1 MLRAFTARR
10 IAAAAAYGG
19 GGITALGGITFGLLL
34 MQARLARRTILSRP
48 NGDPPVAD
56 GLYGEAHG
64 GEPLSLVMLGDST
77 AAGLG
82 VHTPEETPA
91 ALLAAGLAAVAGRP
105 VRLTNVAR
113 SGSRSEALGG
123 QVAQALQTRPDI
135 AVIMIGANDVTGRV
149 PAVES
154 VRHLGEAVER
164 LRGAGSHVV
173 VGTCPDL
180 GSVKSLMPP
189 LRWFARR
196 ASRQLAAAQTIA
208 VVERGGRSVSL
219 GDLLGPEFA
228 ADPLS
233 MFSEDRYHP
242 SARGYAAA
250 SAAVLPSMASALGLR
265 RDLSGHLT
273 ADVIPV
279 YLAAVEAAERAG
291 TEVSGASLAGRDRGP
306 RGRWATLRYP
316 LRRPHLPRRR
326 EAERHADED
335 TAGDDRAVL
344 AGPEPA
350 RSPVAG
356 PGGPGPRP
364 GLRARLRRPGRWR
377 RSQPAAPGVPGTWG
391 GGHRAAGTS
400 PR

>member
-19 GGITALGGITFGLLL
+19 GGITALGGITFGLLVVE
-34 MQARLARRTILSRP
+34 ARLARRMISATP

-64 GEPLSLVMLGDST
+64 GTPLSLVMLGDST

-82 VHTPEETPA
+82 VRTPAETPA
-91 ALLAAGLAAVAGRP
+91 ALLATGLSAIAGRP

-113 SGSRSEALGG
+113 SGSRSHALRG
-123 QVAQALQTRPDI
+123 QVDRGLQTRPDI
-135 AVIMIGANDVTGRV
+135 AVVMIGANDVTGRV
-149 PAVES
+149 PPAES
-154 VRHLGEAVER
+154 VRHLAYAVER
-164 LRGAGSHVV
+164 LRAAGALVV

-219 GDLLGPEFA
+219 GDLLGREFA

-242 SARGYAAA
+242 SARGYA
-250 SAAVLPSMASALGLR
+250 SAAAAILPSLASALGLEHDPDR
-265 RDLSGHLT
+265 HLGE
-273 ADVIPV
+273 DVVPV
-279 YLAAVEAAERAG
+279 YRAAVEAAERAG
-291 TEVSGASLAGRDRGP
+291 TEVSAASVDGRDQGP
-306 RGRWATLRYP
+306 RGRWARL
-316 LRRPHLPRRR
+316 LRRGSSP
-326 EAERHADED
+326 ED
-335 TAGDDRAVL
+335 
-344 AGPEPA
+344 
-350 RSPVAG
+350 S
-356 PGGPGPRP
+356 
-364 GLRARLRRPGRWR
+364 
-377 RSQPAAPGVPGTWG
+377 PAAP
-391 GGHRAAGTS
+391 AA
-400 PR
+400 PDPA

>member
-1 MLRAFTARR
+1 MWRAFTARR

-34 MQARLARRTILSRP
+34 MQARLARRTILARP
-48 NGDPPVAD
+48 NGDPPIAD
-56 GLYGEAHG
+56 GLYGGTRG
-64 GEPLSLVMLGDST
+64 GEPLSLVVLGDST

-82 VHTPEETPA
+82 VHASEETPA
-91 ALLAAGLAAVAGRP
+91 ALLAAGLSAIARRP

-113 SGSRSEALGG
+113 SGSRSQALGG
-123 QVAQALQTRPDI
+123 QVDQALQARPDV

-149 PAVES
+149 PATES
-154 VRHLGEAVER
+154 VRHLARAVER
-164 LRGAGSHVV
+164 LRGAGGEVV

-196 ASRQLAAAQTIA
+196 ASRQLAAAQTIS

-219 GDLLGPEFA
+219 GDLLGREFA

-250 SAAVLPSMASALGLR
+250 SAAVLPSMASALGLGH
-265 RDLSGHLT
+265 DLSDHLT
-273 ADVIPV
+273 ADVLPV
-279 YLAAVEAAERAG
+279 YLAAAEAAERAG
-291 TEVSGASLAGRDRGP
+291 TEVSGASVAGLDRGP

-316 LRRPHLPRRR
+316 LRRPALRLPRRHGSDR
-326 EAERHADED
+326 LPPED
-335 TAGDDRAVL
+335 DGGFTEPG
-344 AGPEPA
+344 PA

-356 PGGPGPRP
+356 PGRP
-364 GLRARLRRPGRWR
+364 GHRPSLRPRWRWPRRWR
-377 RSQPAAPGVPGTWG
+377 RSHSPVLGVPGAWG
-391 GGHRAAGTS
+391 GGHPAAGTW
-400 PR
+400 PRWAR